1 LRALLKRLGLRGRLL
16 LAFLGISA
24 FSVIAAMAAMYSFGK
39 VSTVLDQV
47 SRQRMPTALTSLELS
62 REAERIV
69 FAAPALLAVVRS
81 DQYDKVSDQIETEA
95 KHLQELLGELKRGG
109 LATDM
114 LATIE
119 SRIDGLIQNVN
130 ALDTLV
136 GRRLLLSERKRDGL
150 LRLTRVNRNAQ
161 RLVAPGIAIMDA
173 KVAKW
178 RQRSDR
184 FESDAIGHDAST
196 RTLMGDITRFLP
208 RQKAQMEIVAIND
221 GLIRAAAARSASEV
235 RLLSFP
241 LHRSLQ
247 DLESRVEQLEQ
258 RLHARLRDRIEDFRA
273 LIDGSE
279 SILQMRTEELEVI
292 SEGEQLIA
300 QNTVLSQQLTE
311 AVDRLVTRAGRDV
324 EVAN

>member
-1 LRALLKRLGLRGRLL
+1 
-16 LAFLGISA
+16 
-24 FSVIAAMAAMYSFGK
+24 
-39 VSTVLDQV
+39 
-47 SRQRMPTALTSLELS
+47 
-62 REAERIV
+62 
-69 FAAPALLAVVRS
+69 
-81 DQYDKVSDQIETEA
+81 
-95 KHLQELLGELKRGG
+95 
-109 LATDM
+109 
-114 LATIE
+114 
-119 SRIDGLIQNVN
+119 
-130 ALDTLV
+130 
-136 GRRLLLSERKRDGL
+136 L

-184 FESDAIGHDAST
+184 FEPDAIGRDAST